1 MFITQKEIQ
10 NFNSQINISPNI
22 VFNVIQSLCT
32 QSKNSTSIRINYLI
46 NENDEIL
53 FNNNK
58 DENKDKYISFLFYE
72 IFIIKI
78 DFIKNKSKMIM
89 IYNNENKEYKIKIW
103 ASKLEKLEIKNEYNK
118 IIKKLCEKKTG
129 NNILK
134 NLLQLKPDKY
144 TIYYFPTSVSLFEK
158 ELVFIYILILTQ
170 NEKSKFQNFKQIKD
184 LISYSKSFLIP
195 KINDL
200 LLSKHNKKMKVYD
213 KIAYIK
219 TCNNIQNFKLL
230 NFDDKENI
238 IIDNFRK
245 NINYVS
251 PKNQEIQ
258 INFNSE
264 RFKKVLNK
272 KYNSKKCIKG
282 VNLLKK
288 PYNKIVFNY
297 SFEKTDNNN
306 ISNSYANTNNTTINK
321 MKSYR
326 ESLDEQKKQINTIII
341 NTSKTEKPNNYI
353 KFSTNK
359 IKKLNDESINSNSIQ
374 SFPFSIQQLNNST
387 IPYEKKRPSSIPRKI
402 MHYLSTNNYSLQY
415 KKKSIEKEN
424 EPIKTNNY
432 CSFNNNNNNNINN
445 IHINCKTKTKK
456 ILYKRKSFSKKKSQQ
471 SIDLN
476 SNYFLQKL
484 NSVNISDMNNS
495 TDNIDTYTTAN
506 KKNIFNK
513 ENNCIILNKNRKNKN
528 LIYKGSMVSINPLIK
543 TYSFMKENNSEENIN
558 NNVNKIPVNKKPTLK
573 ISFRNSINQKLKSDI
588 HLNGIN
594 FNNGNK
600 TSRNIMNK
608 KIRRELIFKQRNGIK
623 NILNRTSENKIQKIS
638 DGEEEISLFL

>member
-22 VFNVIQSLCT
+22 VFNVIQSLST
-32 QSKNSTSIRINYLI
+32 SSKNSTSVRINYLI

-78 DFIKNKSKMIM
+78 DFIRNKSKMIM

-118 IIKKLCEKKTG
+118 IIKTLCEKKTG

-200 LLSKHNKKMKVYD
+200 LHKHNKKMKVYD
-213 KIAYIK
+213 KKAYIK
-219 TCNNIQNFKLL
+219 TSNNIHNFKLL

-238 IIDNFRK
+238 IIDNIRR

-264 RFKKVLNK
+264 RFKRVLNK
-272 KYNSKKCIKG
+272 KYNSKKCTKG
-282 VNLLKK
+282 VNFLKK

-326 ESLDEQKKQINTIII
+326 DSLNEQKKQINTIII

-353 KFSTNK
+353 KFPINK

-387 IPYEKKRPSSIPRKI
+387 IPYAKKRPSSIPRKI

-432 CSFNNNNNNNINN
+432 CSFNNNNNNNININ
-445 IHINCKTKTKK
+445 HINCKTKSKK

-484 NSVNISDMNNS
+484 NGVNISDMNNS
-495 TDNIDTYTTAN
+495 TDNIDTYTITH

-528 LIYKGSMVSINPLIK
+528 LIYNGSMVSINPLIK
-543 TYSFMKENNSEENIN
+543 TYSFMKENNSEENLN
-558 NNVNKIPVNKKPTLK
+558 NNINKIPVNKKSTLK
-573 ISFRNSINQKLKSDI
+573 INFRNSINQKLKSDI
-588 HLNGIN
+588 QLNGLN

-608 KIRRELIFKQRNGIK
+608 KIRRELIFKQRNGVK
-623 NILNRTSENKIQKIS
+623 NKLNRTGDNQLQKIS